1 MRKPRG
7 VDPKARPSVWEEDP
21 LGQGPLLQPTGL
33 CSAFQSSIT
42 PPPIASL
49 SHLPPS
55 HTHSLTLPAT
65 YSHTEHLLNAGAIL
79 GLSTHR
85 RIRHSSCSQSSQ
97 RME

>member
-21 LGQGPLLQPTGL
+21 LGQEPLLQPTGL
-33 CSAFQSSIT
+33 CSASQSSIT

-55 HTHSLTLPAT
+55 HTHSLTEVCSSRILAIYRISQPD
-65 YSHTEHLLNAGAIL
+65 LLSYFICKLYFLFFSL
-79 GLSTHR
+79 GGF
-85 RIRHSSCSQSSQ
+85 
-97 RME
+97 